1 MPPLPPLLLLLLLL
15 LRRPPPSSDRARTI
29 LVQICSH
36 DKRSGS
42 TDGARTVSAAAPVAP
57 ASAAVAELHG
67 DCCWNTVRHGNE
79 TAPGMWPGRATPYG
93 LFAPAVW

>member
-1 MPPLPPLLLLLLLL
+1 MPPLPPLLLFLLLLL
-15 LRRPPPSSDRARTI
+15 LLRPPPSSDRARTI

-42 TDGARTVSAAAPVAP
+42 TDGDQTVPAVVPAR